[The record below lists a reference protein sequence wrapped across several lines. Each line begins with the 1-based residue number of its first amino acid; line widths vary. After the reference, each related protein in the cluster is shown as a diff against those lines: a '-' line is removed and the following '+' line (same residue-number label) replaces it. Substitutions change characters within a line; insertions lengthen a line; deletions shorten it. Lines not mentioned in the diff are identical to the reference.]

1 MSALDR
7 RLQVRVTAGRRHETH
22 TPGGCGADD
31 ESTRSDFTGDG
42 QVHHVV
48 AGTEE
53 QIERAIGYFKAIEN
67 TTFYSLRILGSLVEL
82 YALIGRRDRYAEYL
96 KRVANLKNKEASRF
110 SQAQMHGLEESLSRA
125 QGHIALQQIDRGLL
139 QR

>member
-1 MSALDR
+1 
-7 RLQVRVTAGRRHETH
+7 
-22 TPGGCGADD
+22 
-31 ESTRSDFTGDG
+31 
-42 QVHHVV
+42 VV

-82 YALIGRRDRYAEYL
+82 NARIGRRDRYAEYL
-96 KRVANLKNKEASRF
+96 KRVTYLKNKEASRF
-110 SQAQMHGLEESLSRA
+110 SQAQTHGLEEALSRA